1 MQTVTAESWTHL
13 QTLLFEGSWNPEI
26 NRHRAPYAYRGAN
39 EAKHTLDTSL
49 MRLGG
54 PYVELEKHLLRNF
67 RKYAHNI
74 EEQTA
79 NSVWNW
85 LTIAQHHGLP
95 TRLLDWTYSPLVA
108 MHFATADLG
117 AYGQDGAVWKV
128 NYHDCVDQL
137 PRRLRTSL
145 DEVGGN
151 VFTVEILAAAVNTLE
166 EFDLLTRE
174 DFFIFLEPQSIDA
187 RIVNQF
193 ALFSIA
199 SNPRVS
205 LDALLE
211 YTDIESRKIV
221 IPKEIKWEVRD
232 RLDQSN
238 ITERVLF
245 PGLDGLSAWL
255 KRHYTPVESTPG
267 AGVKPLQF
275 PKNANNKQ

>member
-1 MQTVTAESWTHL
+1 MKTVTAESWTHL
-13 QTLLFEGSWNPEI
+13 QTLLFDGSWSPEI
-26 NRHRAPYAYRGAN
+26 NRHRAPYAFRGAAN
-39 EAKHTLDTSL
+39 ADHVLDTSL

-54 PYVELEKHLLRNF
+54 PYEELEKHLLRNF

-74 EEQTA
+74 EEHTA

-108 MHFATADLG
+108 MHFATDDLD
-117 AYGQDGAVWKV
+117 AYDKDGAVWKV
-128 NYHDCVDQL
+128 NYRDCVEQL
-137 PRRLRTSL
+137 PRRLRLAL

-174 DFFIFLEPQSIDA
+174 DFFIFLEPQSLDA

-199 SNPRVS
+199 SNPTMT
-205 LDALLE
+205 LDELLE
-211 YTDIESRKIV
+211 KTAVETCKIV
-221 IPKEIKWEVRD
+221 VPKEIKWEVRD

-267 AGVKPLQF
+267 ADINTVQF
-275 PKNANNKQ
+275 PKNLNK

>member
-13 QTLLFEGSWNPEI
+13 QELLFEGSWNESI
-26 NRHRAPYAYRGAN
+26 NRHRAPFAYRGSSNADFELN
-39 EAKHTLDTSL
+39 TSL

-54 PYVELEKHLLRNF
+54 PYQDLEKHLLRNF

-74 EEQTA
+74 EENTA
-79 NSVWNW
+79 NSIWNW

-95 TRLLDWTYSPLVA
+95 TRLLDWSYSPLVA
-108 MHFATADLG
+108 LHFATANLE
-117 AYGQDGAVWKV
+117 AFEQDGAVWKV
-128 NYHDCVDQL
+128 NYQDCVAQL
-137 PRRLRTSL
+137 PRKLRMAL

-151 VFTVEILAAAVNTLE
+151 VFTVDILADTVTSLE
-166 EFDLLTRE
+166 EFDLMSRE
-174 DFFIFLEPQSIDA
+174 DFFIFLEPQSLDA

-199 SNPRVS
+199 SNATLSLDTLLAQTRVS
-205 LDALLE
+205 
-211 YTDIESRKIV
+211 THKIV

-255 KRHYTPVESTPG
+255 KRHYAPVVPSTGVATPDNTLPFPNPKTP
-267 AGVKPLQF
+267 
-275 PKNANNKQ
+275 

>member
-1 MQTVTAESWTHL
+1 MQTITADSWNHL
-13 QTLLFEGSWNPEI
+13 QTLLFEGSWNETI
-26 NRHRAPYAYRGAN
+26 NRHRAPYAYRGIADASC
-39 EAKHTLDTSL
+39 ELDTSL

-54 PYVELEKHLLRNF
+54 SYFELEKHLLRNF

-74 EEQTA
+74 EENTG

-108 MHFATADLG
+108 MHFATDNLD
-117 AYGQDGAVWKV
+117 AYDTDGAVWMV

-137 PRRLRTSL
+137 PQQLRNAL
-145 DEVGGN
+145 DAVGGN
-151 VFTVEILAAAVNTLE
+151 VFTVEILADAVTTLE
-166 EFDLLTRE
+166 EFDLLSRE
-174 DFFIFLEPQSIDA
+174 DFFIFLEPQSMDA

-199 SNPRVS
+199 SNPKVS
-205 LDALLE
+205 LDILLE
-211 YTDIESRKIV
+211 QTVIETRKIIV
-221 IPKEIKWEVRD
+221 PKEIKWEVRD

-255 KRHYTPVESTPG
+255 KRHYTPVEATPG
-267 AGVKPLQF
+267 ASINTL
-275 PKNANNKQ
+275 PKFQTKFT